1 MTAQQLL
8 GHIEKQGVRL
18 WEEGGAVRYTAPK
31 GVMNKDLLRQISAVK
46 TEILDLLRAEKKGG
60 GAETVIHPS
69 PQQAHDPFPLNDMQA
84 AYLVGRDE
92 AFEIGNIACHAYIEL
107 RKTDL
112 NLDRLHEAWQAT
124 ITRHAMLRAVMLP
137 GNMQKVLENVPPY
150 SIHVLDLREV
160 SSEDQELR
168 LQEIR
173 SGMSHHIFAPDV
185 WPLFELRVS
194 LLPGGVGILHM
205 GFDQLIAD
213 GYSLQLLFRDFHTYY
228 EGRGDLLP
236 ELDLSFRDYVLSEQS
251 LEQSAEYQKSKNY
264 WETRIPLLP
273 DAPQLPLA
281 KNPAGITN
289 PEFSHRRFC
298 LPKPHWIKI
307 KQKAAELGLSPTSVV
322 LSVYADILAAWSAE
336 QHFTLNMTIF
346 NRLPLHPQIMEVIGE
361 FTALN
366 LLEVDNRA
374 RASFAERAKNTQA
387 RLWDDLDNRYFSG
400 VKTIREMGKIRQA
413 GASAQM
419 PVVFTSTIG
428 ITPTDNGNEFGLSS
442 FGEVLYYITQTPQ
455 VWLDNQVFEQDGML
469 VCNWDAIEELFPQGL
484 LDDMFTAFESLLL
497 RLAQSDAAW
506 LDTERR
512 LLPEPQVLERVT
524 FNGTSSPL
532 PDLLLHQLFE
542 HSAGR
547 FPNKAA
553 VITSGLTVTYAELR
567 HKALRLARELRG
579 KGVEENT
586 LVAVM
591 LEKGWKQ
598 VAAVLG
604 TAYAG
609 AAYMPVDPALPE
621 LRRQELLLEGGVS
634 LAICENSEAQAFAWP
649 EGVTPLVPDA
659 FDIFEGIAAPDMGGP
674 GGLDQPDALSS
685 PVPTSFNQSSGT
697 LAYVI
702 FTSGSTGTP
711 KGVTIDHRG
720 AVNTILD
727 INERFGVTE
736 ADSILG
742 LSSLSFDLSVYDIFG
757 ILGAGGTLVIPDADK
772 TREPGHWLQLMERHA
787 ITCWNTVPALLQML
801 LGECKSIKGDLSA
814 LRLAMLSGDWIP
826 LELPEDLRSVA
837 PHTRMVSLGGATE
850 ASIWSVA
857 YPVDQVKEEWK
868 SIPYGYPLK
877 NQKLYVFNSAMEP
890 CPDFV
895 PGDLYIG
902 GTGLALGYWKDEART
917 SESFICHPVSGERLY
932 HTGDM
937 ARHLPGGVLEFLGRK
952 DHQVKIGG
960 FRIELGEIETTL
972 KMLDGVREAILT
984 VDQDSTQGSRCLHAH
999 IVPADDASKDV
1010 VAEAKDTVA
1019 QDGEIAWRSLLLNS
1033 RHAARALPE
1042 GVKDIQAF
1050 SDFWASL
1057 DELCLAYMCHTLRE
1071 IGLFTKK
1078 ETLTT
1083 QEIMTRGGVAPVHK
1097 KLLVRWLNVL
1107 SREGLLE
1114 KLDKNLYQSQFALP
1128 QAPLD
1133 ALWKQV
1139 RSLAHSIGNRHQ
1151 LLTYMERS
1159 CTHLTQLFRQE
1170 INPQQLLF
1178 PEGDWAVAEDVY
1190 QYNPMSQ
1197 YYYSILSAAFASIVK
1212 DRDSGKPLRVL
1223 EVGAG
1228 VGSSTAVTLPLADPA
1243 HTSYVYT
1250 DISTFFLEKAKDKFS
1265 GYEFIT
1271 YNLFDINSP
1280 PLRQG
1285 YEENSFDVIIAN
1297 NVLHNAANMKQT
1309 MLWLNSLLDHNGC
1322 VLILEQTGANYPL
1335 LVTMEFLIDFSELED
1350 ERVEQDSP
1358 FLSEERWKETLIQS
1372 SFLKQTAFPVPGHPC
1387 GALGQHIL
1395 MAQNTRNVRTLN
1407 EPALREYLKQR
1418 LPAYMLPGRF
1428 SMLERLP
1435 LTPTGKV
1442 DRKALGT
1449 GARAQVE
1456 TPKAYVMPADPFEEK
1471 MAAIWS
1477 EVLSVEKI
1485 SADANFF
1492 EVGGDSLLL
1501 TKLLARMREEFTDN
1515 AVQKELTLR
1524 NLFEQPTLAGMA
1536 ATLRNMLAGNKEED
1550 DEFHTATPL
1559 IPMKKEGDKEPFF
1572 IISDGRGRLFVYKH
1586 LRRHFACNR
1595 PLYGLQV
1602 HDINAYV
1609 SSGASIETLAAN
1621 YIEAI
1626 RAVQPHGPYYL
1637 GGFCMGGII
1646 AYEMARQLESAGQ
1659 EVGHVA
1665 LISSMKP
1672 PFLIDD
1678 DIFAFYMLCKELM
1691 IPLEETGLD
1700 ISGEEFNSVA
1710 SQLSDWDKTHLRQ
1723 GDWKKQVQGSLSE
1736 SFLSKYE
1743 QLAQM
1748 EEMDRIR
1755 LAYDLAIKAGN
1766 QYLTRM
1772 TLDDFAG
1779 IFTIYRTS
1787 VISVA
1792 QYRPEQYGGPV
1803 TVFAPLERDPV
1814 MSKSMDV
1821 VSLWSESGARN
1832 VTFTD
1837 VEGSHVTCLEE
1848 PHVRKLAGQL
1858 NRILS

>member
-31 GVMNKDLLRQISAVK
+31 GVMDKELLRQISAVK
-46 TEILDLLRAEKKGG
+46 TEILELLKAGKEAGEAE
-60 GAETVIHPS
+60 ILICPN

-92 AFEIGNIACHAYIEL
+92 VFEIGNIACHAYIEL

-112 NLDRLHEAWQAT
+112 DLNRLSGAWQAT
-124 ITRHAMLRAVMLP
+124 IRRHAMLRAVMLP
-137 GNMQKVLENVPPY
+137 GNVQKILEEVPPY
-150 SIHVLDLREV
+150 NIHVLDLREFSADV
-160 SSEDQELR
+160 QESR
-168 LQEIR
+168 LEQIR
-173 SGMSHHIFAPDV
+173 SEMSHHIFAPDV

-194 LLPGGVGILHM
+194 LLPGGIGILHM

-213 GYSLQLLFRDFHTYY
+213 GYSLQLLFRDFHTCY
-228 EGRGDLLP
+228 EGQGDLLP
-236 ELDLSFRDYVLSEQS
+236 DLELSFRDYVLSEQS
-251 LEQSAEYQKSKNY
+251 LEQSAQYQRSKTY
-264 WETRIPLLP
+264 WENRIPSLP

-281 KNPAGITN
+281 KNPAGITS

-298 LPKPHWIKI
+298 LSKPHWAKI
-307 KQKAAELGLSPTSVV
+307 RQKAAEHGLSPTSVV
-322 LSVYADILAAWSAE
+322 LNAYADILAAWSAE

-361 FTALN
+361 FTAIN
-366 LLEVDNRA
+366 LLEVDGRG
-374 RASFAERAKNTQA
+374 RSSFTERAKNAQA
-387 RLWDDLDNRYFSG
+387 RLWNDLDHRYFSG
-400 VKTIREMGKIRQA
+400 VKTIRELGKLRQA

-428 ITPTDNGNEFGLSS
+428 ITPSDSGNNFGLNS

-469 VCNWDAIEELFPQGL
+469 VCNWDAIEELFPQGM
-484 LDDMFTAFESLLL
+484 LDDMFAAFEALLL
-497 RLAQSDAAW
+497 RLAENDAAW

-512 LLPEPQVLERVT
+512 LLPEPQARERAT
-524 FNGTSSPL
+524 FNDTSSPL

-542 HSAGR
+542 QSAER
-547 FPNKAA
+547 FASKPAL
-553 VITSGLTVTYAELR
+553 ITSGHVITYAELR
-567 HKALRLARELRG
+567 HKAQRLAHELRA
-579 KGVEENT
+579 KGVEKNT

-591 LEKGWKQ
+591 LEKGWEQ

-621 LRRQELLLEGGVS
+621 ARRQELLLEGGVC
-634 LAICENSEAQAFAWP
+634 LAICAAKEAQDFAWP
-649 EGVTPLVPDA
+649 EGVNPLVPGVFDA
-659 FDIFEGIAAPDMGGP
+659 SGDIGAPDA
-674 GGLDQPDALSS
+674 DASS
-685 PVPTSFNQSSGT
+685 PLVPPSFSQSSDT

-727 INERFGVTE
+727 INERFGITE
-736 ADSILG
+736 SDSILG

-772 TREPGHWLQLMERHA
+772 TREPGHWLRMMQRHA
-787 ITCWNTVPALLQML
+787 VTCWNTVPALLQML
-801 LGECKSIKGDLSA
+801 VEECKSTKGDLSA

-826 LELPEDLRSVA
+826 LELPEDLRTVA
-837 PHTRMVSLGGATE
+837 PQTRMVSLGGATE

-857 YPVDQVKEEWK
+857 YPVDQVMAEWK

-877 NQKLYVFNSAMEP
+877 NQKLHVLDSAMEP

-902 GTGLALGYWKDEART
+902 GIGLALGYWKDEEKT
-917 SESFICHPVSGERLY
+917 NESFIRHPVSGERLY
-932 HTGDM
+932 RTGDM
-937 ARHLPGGVLEFLGRK
+937 ARHLAGGALEFLGRK
-952 DHQVKIGG
+952 DYQVKIGG
-960 FRIELGEIETTL
+960 FRIELGEIEATL
-972 KMLDGVREAILT
+972 KMLEGVKEAILT
-984 VDQDSTQGSRCLHAH
+984 VDQDGPQGSRCLHAH
-999 IVPADDASKDV
+999 VVPAEDAGNDV
-1010 VAEAKDTVA
+1010 VVWAEDTA
-1019 QDGEIAWRSLLLNS
+1019 EQYKEIGWRSLLLNS
-1033 RHAARALPE
+1033 RSAARALPE
-1042 GVKDIQAF
+1042 GVRDIQAF

-1057 DELCLAYMCHTLRE
+1057 DELCIAYMCHTLRE
-1071 IGLFTKK
+1071 LGLFTAK

-1083 QEIMTRGGVAPVHK
+1083 EEVMARGHIAPVHK
-1097 KLLVRWLNVL
+1097 KLLVRWLNAL

-1114 KLDKNLYQSQFALP
+1114 KRDKHLYRSPAALP
-1128 QAPLD
+1128 HVHID
-1133 ALWKQV
+1133 ALWEQV
-1139 RSLAHSIGNRHQ
+1139 RSLAHGIGNRHQ

-1178 PEGDWAVAEDVY
+1178 PEGDWTVAEDVY

-1212 DRDSGKPLRVL
+1212 DRHNGKPLRVL

-1243 HTSYVYT
+1243 RTRYVYT
-1250 DISTFFLEKAKDKFS
+1250 DISTFFLEKAKEKFS
-1265 GYEFIT
+1265 EYDFIT
-1271 YNLFDINSP
+1271 YEIFDINTP

-1358 FLSEERWKETLIQS
+1358 FLSEERWKETLNHS
-1372 SFLKQTAFPVPGHPC
+1372 GFLKQTAFPVPGHPC

-1395 MAQNTRNVRTLN
+1395 MAQNTRSVRSLN
-1407 EPALREYLKQR
+1407 EDALQQYLQQR

-1428 SMLERLP
+1428 SLLEQLP

-1449 GARAQVE
+1449 GARTPVE
-1456 TPKAYVMPADPFEEK
+1456 APKAYVMPADPYEEK

-1477 EVLSVEKI
+1477 EVLGVERI
-1485 SADANFF
+1485 SAAANFF

-1501 TKLLARMREEFTDN
+1501 TKLLARMREEFHGNTGL
-1515 AVQKELTLR
+1515 KELTLR
-1524 NLFEQPTLAGMA
+1524 SLFEQPTLAGMA
-1536 ATLRNMLAGNKEED
+1536 ATLRHMTAGDKEED
-1550 DEFHTATPL
+1550 DFRAATPL

-1626 RAVQPHGPYYL
+1626 RTVQPHGPYHL

-1646 AYEMARQLESAGQ
+1646 AYEMARQLEAAGQ
-1659 EVGHVA
+1659 EVGRVA

-1678 DIFAFYMLCKELM
+1678 DIFAFYMLCKELL

-1743 QLAQM
+1743 KLARM
-1748 EEMDRIR
+1748 EERERIR
-1755 LAYDLAIKAGN
+1755 LAYDLAVKAGN

-1772 TLDDFAG
+1772 TLDDFAE

-1792 QYRPEQYGGPV
+1792 QYRPEKYDGPV

-1832 VTFTD
+1832 VAFTD